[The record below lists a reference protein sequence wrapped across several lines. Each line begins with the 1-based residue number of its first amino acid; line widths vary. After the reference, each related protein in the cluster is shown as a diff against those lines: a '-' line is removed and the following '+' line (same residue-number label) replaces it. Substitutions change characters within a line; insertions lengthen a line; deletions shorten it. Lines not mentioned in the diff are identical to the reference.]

1 MFNYG
6 KLDASGTITELVQ
19 SESRISDGEHVFLS
33 AEDGFDGSSYI
44 GRKWSRPSV
53 PWKSI
58 SRRQAKQQLIIDKL
72 DDQVQATIDAIAD
85 TTERKLAQAWLDNA
99 DPWERDNE
107 TLLSIAGDMGLTSDQ
122 IDTMFKEASKR

>member
-1 MFNYG
+1 MIHYG
-6 KLDASGTITELVQ
+6 KLDSNGIISEIVQ
-19 SESRISDGEHVFLS
+19 SKSRINDGEHVFLS

-53 PWKSI
+53 PWKTI
-58 SRRQAKQQLIIDKL
+58 SRRQAKQQIIIDGL

-99 DPWERDNE
+99 DPWERDNA
-107 TLLSIAGDMGLTSDQ
+107 TLLSIAGEMGLTSDQ